1 MKHTMLIYVS
11 SEGNGKGGNTGNNNK
26 FYYAEL
32 KENDDVIARYGRVG
46 DTGTQITKASAGLKG
61 FNKLIKAKVAKGYT
75 EVPIDLSASDI
86 EINTPAGQDV
96 MLIALSQINS
106 DEFSKELIKKL
117 VERNIHNITSNT
129 KITFNKSTGLFKT
142 PLGVVTKEG
151 VDKAL
156 DLLDQIVPLVDE
168 GSLFKTNES
177 AIRRLSEQYYS
188 IIPTILHNL
197 RSISGHIIKSSRLE
211 QQRDIC
217 NALLQSLD
225 IIKADRDK
233 TVKEA
238 VESVALDTPKLF
250 NTSLVKLDD
259 DAEFDRI
266 SKYFE
271 ESKNRQHGTRTS
283 GASIKTI
290 YKINIESDDKAYR
303 KDLNNQMEL
312 WHGTK
317 VVNILSILK
326 SGLLMPKYSPGV
338 STGYMFGQGLY
349 FAKQSSKSLNYCD
362 GMYYNSSSRTDNKIY
377 MFVADIAMGNFQ
389 VPKGCKSVRPDKGY
403 DSYWA
408 KPGQSGI
415 QNDEMIVFDN
425 NQIKL
430 KYLLEIELKG

>member
-1 MKHTMLIYVS
+1 MKHCMLIYVS

-46 DTGTQITKASAGLKG
+46 DIGTTITKANTGIKG
-61 FNKLIKAKVAKGYT
+61 FNKLIKAKLAKGYT

-86 EINTPAGQDV
+86 EIIGPTGQDV

-106 DEFSKELIKKL
+106 DEFSRELIKKL
-117 VERNIHNITSNT
+117 VEQNIHNITSNT

-156 DLLDQIVPLVDE
+156 DLLNQIEPLIDD
-168 GSLFKTNES
+168 GNLYQSNES
-177 AIRRLSEQYYS
+177 AIRKLSEQYYS
-188 IIPTILHNL
+188 IIPTILQNL
-197 RSISGHIIKSSRLE
+197 RSISGHIIRSSRLE

-225 IIKADRDK
+225 IIKADKDK
-233 TVKEA
+233 AIEELKD
-238 VESVALDTPKLF
+238 SKDTAIPKLF
-250 NTSLVKLDD
+250 DTSLVRLNDTE
-259 DAEFDRI
+259 EFDRI
-266 SKYFE
+266 YKYFE
-271 ESKNRQHGTRTS
+271 DSKNTKHGTRTS

-303 KDLNNQMEL
+303 TDLDNQMEL

-326 SGLLMPKYSPGV
+326 SGLLMPKYSPGA

-362 GMYYNSSSRTDNKIY
+362 GMYYNSSSRSDNKIY

-408 KPGQSGI
+408 KPGKSGI